1 MANFLKHSSV
11 PTAQKM
17 IPVGGFSTF
26 DDFDQIFVSINVKEK
41 YINNKSST
49 KSSIV

>member
-1 MANFLKHSSV
+1 MANFLKHPSV

-17 IPVGGFSTF
+17 IPVVEVSLPLMTSTSF
-26 DDFDQIFVSINVKEK
+26 RVHERQK
-41 YINNKSST
+41 YINNISST